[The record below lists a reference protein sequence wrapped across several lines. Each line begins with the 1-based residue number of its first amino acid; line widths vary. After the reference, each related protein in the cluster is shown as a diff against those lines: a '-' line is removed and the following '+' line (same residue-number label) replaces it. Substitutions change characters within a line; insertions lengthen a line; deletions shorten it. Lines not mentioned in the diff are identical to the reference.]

1 MSAEVLLP
9 PASFK
14 TRSGGSSLVADVAD
28 FVRYLPFTGYA
39 ANTDWARTHKGI
51 LSGFLCATASGVDW
65 FYKDEN
71 RAGAID
77 ILVKES
83 RSSRQ
88 DVEMTY
94 DYYRT
99 LRIFDRGGLMAGGRI
114 GDLTR

>member
-1 MSAEVLLP
+1 MPVAAV
-9 PASFK
+9 ASRRAK
-14 TRSGGSSLVADVAD
+14 SGGFSLVADVAD
-28 FVRYLPFTGYA
+28 YVRDLPFTGYA

-51 LSGFLCATASGVDW
+51 LSGFLVATASGVDW

-88 DVEMTY
+88 DVEM
-94 DYYRT
+94 
-99 LRIFDRGGLMAGGRI
+99 FWES
-114 GDLTR
+114 